1 MSYKGSSRLY
11 YINPHQSHN
20 HVIVLLILAN
30 ANPTMTDID
39 TYLLGAEYNKLD
51 GG

>member
-1 MSYKGSSRLY
+1 MSYKGSSHLY
-11 YINPHQSHN
+11 YIITQPHN
-20 HVIVLLILAN
+20 HVMVLLIPAN
-30 ANPTMTDID
+30 ANPTMADID